1 MSGLVGV
8 EHGVVDVAQ
17 RVHVHEAGPD
27 ERVALV
33 RIDVDGPG
41 EGATDVDD
49 PVTVVDDFAV
59 LVDDVV
65 ASVVSDDEA
74 SPDPGP
80 HEGQAFCRCV
90 RQQMT
95 QVACGLLDEPKLLRL
110 VARVAQEVVRGGDLA
125 PVGAGGVL
133 AGQPED
139 LREFGFGQ
147 VGVCVEPRPGR

>member
-1 MSGLVGV
+1 MPIATNMKQVFNTSVGTIEVLVAQATEDLPAAPDVLPGPHQPGREVSGLVGV

-80 HEGQAFCRCV
+80 H
-90 RQQMT
+90 
-95 QVACGLLDEPKLLRL
+95 
-110 VARVAQEVVRGGDLA
+110 GG
-125 PVGAGGVL
+125 
-133 AGQPED
+133 
-139 LREFGFGQ
+139 
-147 VGVCVEPRPGR
+147 

>member
-1 MSGLVGV
+1 MPLSSSCWKASCLIDARSSTVKTSRRRPRYSLRPHQPGREVSGLVGV

-17 RVHVHEAGPD
+17 RVDVHEAGAHQ
-27 ERVALV
+27 RVALV

-41 EGATDVDD
+41 EEATYGDD

-80 HEGQAFCRCV
+80 HRSQAFCRSC
-90 RQQMT
+90 
-95 QVACGLLDEPKLLRL
+95 ASK
-110 VARVAQEVVRGGDLA
+110 
-125 PVGAGGVL
+125 
-133 AGQPED
+133 
-139 LREFGFGQ
+139 
-147 VGVCVEPRPGR
+147 